1 MGPPKNGF
9 YIKGTRNKG
18 DMIKHGERINYDC
31 IGSYSLVG
39 NSTQGCSDGQWSN
52 PSPTC
57 KGIYN
62 KVNLLGYLISELN
75 QESLLFF
82 SFWGGY
88 SLDILAVNDLARI
101 AKIARITILSNGK
114 AYKQEK
120 ERKPWSNIFISKL

>member
-31 IGSYSLVG
+31 IGNYSLVG

-57 KGIYN
+57 KGIYI
-62 KVNLLGYLISELN
+62 KVNLLCYLISELN

-82 SFWGGY
+82 SFFFWGGGG
-88 SLDILAVNDLARI
+88 LKKN
-101 AKIARITILSNGK
+101 
-114 AYKQEK
+114 E
-120 ERKPWSNIFISKL
+120 ERF

>member
-9 YIKGTRNKG
+9 YINGRNKG

-62 KVNLLGYLISELN
+62 KVNLLCYLISELN
-75 QESLLFF
+75 QESLFF
-82 SFWGGY
+82 SFFGGGGGGFKKKTKRGF
-88 SLDILAVNDLARI
+88 DKLALSVSSQYFFYTLPATYV
-101 AKIARITILSNGK
+101 TIMRPELQVVS
-114 AYKQEK
+114 
-120 ERKPWSNIFISKL
+120 P